1 MSGVI
6 SLTLS
11 IFYDILFL
19 GMKVRSYRG
28 ERQVKIF
35 FCAIMIF
42 GGMVVAGMLLITNVE
57 RGEVGLFDPPSTHI
71 FNDP

>member
-1 MSGVI
+1 
-6 SLTLS
+6 
-11 IFYDILFL
+11 
-19 GMKVRSYRG
+19 MKVRSYRG